1 MVNFYRQ
8 NDTNSFSIYP
18 ETGSA
23 DSSFIVRLTQDLD
36 LSQRE
41 FVVGRL
47 NTPPTLSNLIVLQT
61 TQSGDLPNWTGQ
73 YTFELFT
80 RAEDS
85 PLIWGTTT
93 STFGST
99 TTLWSERIPT
109 VDTKIDT
116 DRAFVFGADEPI
128 FTTYITTNEDG
139 SYTTYHG

>member
-23 DSSFIVRLTQDLD
+23 DTSFIVRLTQDLD
-36 LSQRE
+36 LSQKE

-47 NTPPTLSNLIVLQT
+47 NTPTRLTDLIVLQST
-61 TQSGDLPNWTGQ
+61 ESADLPNWTGQ

-80 RAEDS
+80 RGEDT
-85 PLIWGTTT
+85 PLIWGQTT

-99 TTLWSERIPT
+99 SYLWSQLIPT
-109 VDTKIDT
+109 VDAKIDT
-116 DRAFVFGADEPI
+116 DRAFVFGSDEPI
-128 FTTYITTNEDG
+128 FKTYITTNEDG